1 MYVNPFWFGVLVTI
15 ILEVVVLLICGFISV
30 KRVERY
36 EEQYEE
42 QNDEDEQK

>member
-15 ILEVVVLLICGFISV
+15 IVEVVVLLIYGFISV

-42 QNDEDEQK
+42 QNDEDE